1 MRAMQRPPLVDRYGR
16 VHRYLRVALTD
27 RCNFRCRYCMPLE
40 GVAWQAKAEILTLEE
55 LEVLVRLFARLGID
69 KVRLT
74 GGEPTVRRGY
84 EGLVKALAAIPEI
97 RTLAM
102 TTNGWTLAES
112 AGTLRRH
119 GLSLVNVSMD
129 SLDPERFRA
138 ITVRGE
144 LDRVLTGIESAL
156 GAGLEVKINCVVM
169 RGVNEDEI
177 IRFVEHFADCDVTVR
192 FIEFMPFEGNRW
204 DRADIYPYAAMR
216 RDLEA
221 RFRLEPLETDPSA
234 VGKDFRIE
242 GCRCRVGFVTSM
254 TEHFCDG
261 CDRLRITSDGY
272 LKTCLFGREEVSL
285 RDLVR
290 SGETAEVLEE
300 AIRRALERKWKG
312 HPDLATLPQLPN
324 RSMIQIGG

>member
-1 MRAMQRPPLVDRYGR
+1 
-16 VHRYLRVALTD
+16 
-27 RCNFRCRYCMPLE
+27 MPLE
-40 GVAWQAKAEILTLEE
+40 GIAWQAKAEILTLEE
-55 LEVLVRLFARLGID
+55 IADLVRLFARLGID

-74 GGEPTVRRGY
+74 GGEPSVRRGY
-84 EGLVKALAAIPEI
+84 EGLVEALGGIPGI

-102 TTNGWTLAES
+102 TTNGWSLAES
-112 AGTLRRH
+112 ASTLRRR
-119 GLSLVNVSMD
+119 GLSLVNVSLD
-129 SLDPERFRA
+129 SLDPEKFRA

-144 LDRVLTGIESAL
+144 LDRVLEGIECAL
-156 GAGLEVKINCVVM
+156 EAGLEVKINCVVM

-177 IRFVEHFADCDVTVR
+177 IRFIEHFEDWDVTVR
-192 FIEFMPFEGNRW
+192 FIEFMPFAGNRW
-204 DRADIYPYAAMR
+204 DQADIYPYADMR
-216 RDLEA
+216 RDLES
-221 RFRLEPLETDPSA
+221 RFRLERLTTDPSA

-290 SGETAEVLEE
+290 SAASEEVLEE
-300 AIRRALERKWKG
+300 AIRTALARKWKG
-312 HPDLATLPQLPN
+312 HPDLATLPLVPN